1 MNFYNCTSTA
11 RSYAMYKLAHELR
24 KKGYTV
30 QVVIHFWYHPEE
42 DFKKIFDKFV
52 GDKYL

>member
-1 MNFYNCTSTA
+1 MNFVRTSSTA

-30 QVVIHFWYHPEE
+30 QVVIHFWYHTEE
-42 DFKKIFDKFV
+42 DSK
-52 GDKYL
+52 KYLTSL